1 MLKDILSISGHSGL
15 FKLVSQGKSN
25 IIVESLIDGKRMP
38 AYATS
43 RISALQDISI
53 FTIDGDVKL
62 ADVFVTLF
70 ENQIAVDPKA
80 SSKELKATFI
90 KALPDFDQERVYVS
104 DFKKIFAW
112 YLLLVDKGF
121 INEEII
127 KTHKESSDTEESKS

>member
-25 IIVESLIDGKRMP
+25 IIVESLTDGKRMP

-43 RISALQDISI
+43 RISALQDVSI
-53 FTIDGDVKL
+53 FTVDGDVKL

-80 SSKELKATFI
+80 SSKDLKATFL

-104 DFKKIFAW
+104 DFKKIFSW
-112 YLLLVDKGF
+112 YLLLIDKGF
-121 INEEII
+121 ISEEIVKAHKELGENEENN
-127 KTHKESSDTEESKS
+127 